1 MYKIAETIKSTF
13 FYQDKEDIK
22 TIFLYLNGVRQS

>member
-1 MYKIAETIKSTF
+1 MYKIAETIKNSL

-22 TIFLYLNGVRQS
+22 VILTYLNTIKQG